1 MINVYPDANYF
12 QDHQVISKINK
23 IVISVILYLCDQSE
37 ATTTTT
43 TTNSDVDVFKFYFP
57 GMINLASIYYY
68 NFKTLTK
75 VLFQCVNFIIYVYL
89 V

>member
-37 ATTTTT
+37 ATRTTTT
-43 TTNSDVDVFKFYFP
+43 TTIL
-57 GMINLASIYYY
+57 M
-68 NFKTLTK
+68 
-75 VLFQCVNFIIYVYL
+75 
-89 V
+89 